1 VLILMNEEIKLD
13 KKAEN
18 EMLELLRDNVAR
30 EWN

>member
-1 VLILMNEEIKLD
+1 MNEEIKLD

-30 EWN
+30 E